1 MAGHTIVPRSPA
13 PRICQRAGFKKLM
26 MDLDAVL
33 EKAQAHQA
41 RLAVPA
47 AGCEAERLLASVQA
61 HAQPQASPPPQHVPA
76 DHHMLPAFS
85 NRLICRLHPI
95 EVANT
100 KALLEKPYTVGTMC
114 SGTDVPVMALASF
127 QQALADY
134 TLDARVAEVMEH
146 TLSAEISPE
155 KAAVLEE
162 HAQDPTRLS

>member
-1 MAGHTIVPRSPA
+1 MWVARLVWFVSTSRCVAFLVSAHSSACHGGPHHCATQPRAQDLP
-13 PRICQRAGFKKLM
+13 RAGLKKLM

-33 EKAQAHQA
+33 EKAQAHRA

-127 QQALADY
+127 QQA
-134 TLDARVAEVMEH
+134 
-146 TLSAEISPE
+146 
-155 KAAVLEE
+155 
-162 HAQDPTRLS
+162 